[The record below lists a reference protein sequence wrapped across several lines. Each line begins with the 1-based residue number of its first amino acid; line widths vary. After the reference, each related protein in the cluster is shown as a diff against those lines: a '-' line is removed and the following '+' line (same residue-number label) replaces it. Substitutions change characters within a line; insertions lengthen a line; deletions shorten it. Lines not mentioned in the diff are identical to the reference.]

1 MGDMVLAAGLGKRMR
16 PLTATR
22 PKPLIEVDGGGAG
35 GARCGRLGGPFDM
48 RCLEMC
54 ECLVRGAGEFAAF
67 GAVADEEFW
76 GSWEGSGE
84 GYEGA
89 LAAALHRCEC
99 GSCDLDCL
107 VKLVV

>member
-1 MGDMVLAAGLGKRMR
+1 MHQPRATSGAEEAFRLPVAVRARVCCDGAGEGRR
-16 PLTATR
+16 ESERGEEGGCP
-22 PKPLIEVDGGGAG
+22 VGGGA
-35 GARCGRLGGPFDM
+35 
-48 RCLEMC
+48 
-54 ECLVRGAGEFAAF
+54 LVAAF

>member
-1 MGDMVLAAGLGKRMR
+1 MHQPRATSGAEEAFCLAVAVRARVCCDCAWIWRGHGEEGEEGGH
-16 PLTATR
+16 A
-22 PKPLIEVDGGGAG
+22 VGGGA
-35 GARCGRLGGPFDM
+35 
-48 RCLEMC
+48 
-54 ECLVRGAGEFAAF
+54 LVAAF